1 MEDELYVPD
10 GVYLKCDQG
19 AILTNLTVTPKKHKL
34 YGLVIAT
41 EKDNVPLVNIFPFG
55 KCSSSGKECVP
66 KDTQWKNVHEGATKI
81 EGQKPLLETSYC
93 KCMQGG
99 NIDIFF
105 DEESASASL
114 DNDKKGRVDKIPW
127 LDSVLGV
134 VLLGAPGVVI
144 SLATGGEP
152 ADIGRGFRQ
161 GLKGTWNFLSHDMW
175 QGETWKGIGNMIGAG
190 IVGYMPPT
198 MSQYPSQAEIEMM
211 QEWVNTTPEERI
223 AGFDES
229 MGTDLTATHEGIKQ
243 AASDFWDRKI
253 ENGTAAEG
261 GVMVGETAEFIVE
274 LAVGSKGA
282 GAVAKGIKGSATF
295 ANLSEK
301 TAKAIS
307 TISEF
312 VKTSKLAKFAESIK
326 GIFKVGRVLKIRGVS
341 FDDFIKTCSFP
352 TDDIAKKAWD
362 LFCKEDWAELEK
374 LFKRHNLNEG
384 WPPNRGFISV
394 EDISLKKGDTFDRYG
409 GWVDKNGKF
418 HDEGTFVGKES
429 TPYTERSLKPGTD
442 VNPLQKYE
450 VIKDIPNV
458 KEGEAIPWF
467 GEKGGGVQY
476 ELPASIDEL
485 IEGGYIKP
493 IN

>member
-1 MEDELYVPD
+1 MADELYIPD

-19 AILTNLTVTPKKHKL
+19 AIITNLTATPKKHKL

-41 EKDNVPLVNIFPFG
+41 EKDNVPLVNILPFG
-55 KCSSSGKECVP
+55 KCSSSGNACVP
-66 KDTQWKNVHEGATKI
+66 KAPQWKKVHEGATKI

-134 VLLGAPGVVI
+134 VLFGPGGVVI
-144 SLATGGEP
+144 SKASGGEP
-152 ADIGRGFRQ
+152 ADMGRGFRQ
-161 GLKGTWNFLSHDMW
+161 GLKGTWNFLTHDMW
-175 QGETWKGIGNMIGAG
+175 QGETWEGIGNMIGVG

-282 GAVAKGIKGSATF
+282 GAAIKGIKGAAKS
-295 ANLSEK
+295 ANLAEK

-326 GIFKVGRVLKIRGVS
+326 GIFKVGRKKLFTVDPKKFDYFFGRVTEGNPHNIQRSAQNAKDLATLGITQEQQLMDVFEQAMLSGNEVRTMTSQYGKTVVKSVSVGNKGKIEVS
-341 FDDFIKTCSFP
+341 FFYEEGKT
-352 TDDIAKKAWD
+352 
-362 LFCKEDWAELEK
+362 
-374 LFKRHNLNEG
+374 
-384 WPPNRGFISV
+384 
-394 EDISLKKGDTFDRYG
+394 
-409 GWVDKNGKF
+409 
-418 HDEGTFVGKES
+418 
-429 TPYTERSLKPGTD
+429 
-442 VNPLQKYE
+442 
-450 VIKDIPNV
+450 IPKV
-458 KEGEAIPWF
+458 TSIIP
-467 GEKGGGVQY
+467 KIY
-476 ELPASIDEL
+476 
-485 IEGGYIKP
+485 K
-493 IN
+493 